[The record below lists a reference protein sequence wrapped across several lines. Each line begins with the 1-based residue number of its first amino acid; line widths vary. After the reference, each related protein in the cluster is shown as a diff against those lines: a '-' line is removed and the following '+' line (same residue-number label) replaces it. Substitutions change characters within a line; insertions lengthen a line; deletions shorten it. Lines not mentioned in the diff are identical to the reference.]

1 MTVASH
7 IKATREDWLQAA
19 MAQLTETGAD
29 QVKILNLAARLSVS
43 RSSFYWY
50 FKSREELLS
59 DLLVLWEARNPA
71 AWIAQADAPAQNI
84 GEAVCNVFKCAINS
98 ALFDTSLDFA
108 VRDWA
113 RRDQAVR
120 RTLDAADQRVV
131 QALAAMFAR
140 FGYQDAEAITRA
152 RVLFY
157 MQLGYNSAELNE
169 PLERRLS
176 AIPHYL
182 LAFTGQEA
190 TPATIT
196 AFRAYARA
204 VTETQA

>member
-1 MTVASH
+1 MSIAHV
-7 IKATREDWLQAA
+7 KATRADWLSAA
-19 MAQLTETGAD
+19 LAQLTEAGAD
-29 QVKILNLAARLSVS
+29 QVKILNLASRLSVS

-59 DLLVLWEARNPA
+59 ALLDHWEEQNPA
-71 AWIAQADAPAQNI
+71 AFIAQSEVPARTI
-84 GEAVCNVFKCAINS
+84 GEAVCNVFRCVVNP

-113 RRDQAVR
+113 RRDPEVR
-120 RTLDAADQRVV
+120 EKLDAADQRVLA
-131 QALAAMFAR
+131 ALAAMFTR
-140 FGYQDAEAITRA
+140 FDYAPREAFTRA

-169 PLERRLS
+169 PMEARLD

-182 LAFTGQEA
+182 LAFTGREPDHQA
-190 TPATIT
+190 IK
-196 AFRAYARA
+196 AFRAHARA
-204 VTETQA
+204 VTGENP

>member
-1 MTVASH
+1 MTVATH
-7 IKATREDWLQAA
+7 VKATRQDWLSAA
-19 MAQLTETGAD
+19 LAQLTETGAD

-59 DLLVLWEARNPA
+59 ALLDHWEAQNPA
-71 AWIAQADAPAQNI
+71 AFIAQSEAPAETI
-84 GEAVCNVFKCAINS
+84 GEAVCNVFRCVVNP

-113 RRDQAVR
+113 RRDAAVR
-120 RTLDAADQRVV
+120 AKLDAADQRVLA
-131 QALAAMFAR
+131 ALAQMFAR
-140 FGYQDAEAITRA
+140 FDYPKAEAFTRA

-169 PLERRLS
+169 PMETRLE

-182 LAFTGQEA
+182 LAFTGREPDQHA
-190 TPATIT
+190 IT
-196 AFRAYARA
+196 EFRAYARA
-204 VTETQA
+204 VTGDPP